1 MTTARLLSDVQAT
14 LGEGAIWEERAGVL
28 WWVDIDGRRLHR
40 FTPATGADRA
50 WAMPSTIGTVV
61 PRAGGGVVVALRNVV
76 AAFDPDSAT
85 LTTLAGIDQ
94 PEQRFNDGKC
104 DPAGRLWV
112 GAMALDQR
120 PGAGALYR
128 LAPGGALNAQV
139 PGISISNGI
148 AWSRDGGTCWYI
160 DTPTKRIDAF
170 DFDLAHGRL
179 GNRRPAL
186 RFPDDVGHPDG
197 MAIDSDG
204 MLWVAMWEGGAVLRC
219 DPRRGT
225 VIGRIDVPGARDITS
240 CAFGGPDLDVL
251 YITSA
256 GGDRRTPDTPHA
268 GALFSVRPGV
278 RGAPA
283 VAYAG

>member
-1 MTTARLLSDVQAT
+1 MTSATPILNIAAT
-14 LGEGAIWEERAGVL
+14 LGEGAIWDQRDSVL
-28 WWVDIDGRRLHR
+28 WWVDITDRRLHR

-50 WAMPSTIGTVV
+50 WSMPSTIGTVV
-61 PRAGGGVVVALRNVV
+61 PRNAGGVVVALGNVV

-120 PGAGALYR
+120 PAAGALYR
-128 LAPGGALNAQV
+128 LAAGGALNAQV
-139 PGISISNGI
+139 PGVTISNGI
-148 AWSRDGGTCWYI
+148 VWSRDGATCWYI

-170 DFDLAHGRL
+170 DFDLTNGRL
-179 GNRRPAL
+179 SHRRPAV
-186 RFPDDVGHPDG
+186 RFPEGVGYPDG
-197 MAIDSDG
+197 MAIDSEG

-219 DPRRGT
+219 DPLRGT
-225 VIGRIDVPGARDITS
+225 VIGCIVVPGARDITS

-256 GGDRRTPDTPHA
+256 GGDRRTAEHPNA
-268 GALFSVRPGV
+268 GALFSARPGV
-278 RGAPA
+278 RGLATH
-283 VAYAG
+283 AYAG